1 MELSNKL
8 NDIELL
14 SKKLNSIVNFID
26 RIDNLHIDKILYV
39 LIALLA
45 IMILLSTLTLVIVIF
60 KVKRNNSSIV

>member
-60 KVKRNNSSIV
+60 KVK